1 MKESLLHFI
10 WQFQKFSKSDL
21 KTVKGEKLEILFPG
35 YPNSLAGPDFSQAKI
50 YLDNLYWAGPVELH
64 VHSSDWFRHGHQTD
78 LAYDNV
84 ILHVVWDFDSDVSYP
99 NGQSIPTFDLSKYVA
114 ASTLE
119 NYHNKFS
126 PKPKFIS
133 CERQIKSFSKARWL
147 RYQERLFVERMEDR
161 VGFIQ
166 NLLKK
171 LKNDWEATLF
181 VLLSKGFGLNING
194 KAFFDMACSI
204 PFKRVLQLRNDSLN
218 LEAVFMGQSGL
229 LNHPLK
235 GAYQED
241 LRTRYHYIKS
251 KFKLQI
257 PHGIKVHFARLRPA
271 NFPTLRLSQ
280 LAQLYSKSGALFEDI
295 VGQQSPQ
302 NCYALFDV
310 KASDYWNSHYNFDSK
325 SQSHSKKISRRFLD
339 LLLTN
344 TLIPIR
350 FTYAKYKGSSGEDS
364 LFEWAAVVPSEN
376 NRILSRFKSFEVP
389 QVNAI
394 SSQSILHL
402 YKKYC
407 KLKKCL
413 SCQVGFELMK
423 YK

>member
-1 MKESLLHFI
+1 
-10 WQFQKFSKSDL
+10 
-21 KTVKGEKLEILFPG
+21 
-35 YPNSLAGPDFSQAKI
+35 
-50 YLDNLYWAGPVELH
+50 
-64 VHSSDWFRHGHQTD
+64 
-78 LAYDNV
+78 
-84 ILHVVWDFDSDVSYP
+84 
-99 NGQSIPTFDLSKYVA
+99 
-114 ASTLE
+114 
-119 NYHNKFS
+119 
-126 PKPKFIS
+126 
-133 CERQIKSFSKARWL
+133 
-147 RYQERLFVERMEDR
+147 
-161 VGFIQ
+161 
-166 NLLKK
+166 
-171 LKNDWEATLF
+171 
-181 VLLSKGFGLNING
+181 
-194 KAFFDMACSI
+194 
-204 PFKRVLQLRNDSLN
+204 
-218 LEAVFMGQSGL
+218 MGQSGL

-325 SQSHSKKISRRFLD
+325 SQSHSKKISRRFFD
-339 LLLTN
+339 LLLIN

>member
-181 VLLSKGFGLNING
+181 VLLSKGFGLNVNG
-194 KAFFDMACSI
+194 
-204 PFKRVLQLRNDSLN
+204 N
-218 LEAVFMGQSGL
+218 
-229 LNHPLK
+229 
-235 GAYQED
+235 
-241 LRTRYHYIKS
+241 
-251 KFKLQI
+251 
-257 PHGIKVHFARLRPA
+257 
-271 NFPTLRLSQ
+271 
-280 LAQLYSKSGALFEDI
+280 
-295 VGQQSPQ
+295 
-302 NCYALFDV
+302 ALFDV

-325 SQSHSKKISRRFLD
+325 SQSHSKKISRRFFD
-339 LLLTN
+339 LLLIN